1 MTVVTPISSPLTAHE
16 ALRLKHAAMGAA
28 RVANDAGDTEMG
40 SRLIDRARDYN
51 RTARQEHRRKVSAL
65 KSGAA
70 YVPTPALPVPA
81 VKDMQTVKAA
91 EVQESVKLVVREM
104 ARMGQLSEWTI
115 IGESNSQGAE
125 FQPLCARKVGN
136 SVRYMEP
143 KATTQTEA
151 VAVEA
156 AFAEK
161 DELINKEKAKRA
173 ARAKLRE
180 AGSIAPLKKAAKK
193 AA

>member
-1 MTVVTPISSPLTAHE
+1 MTTVTPLSSPLTAHE
-16 ALRLKHAAMGAA
+16 ALRLKHAALGAA

-40 SRLIDRARDYN
+40 ARLIDRARDYN

-65 KSGAA
+65 KSGTA
-70 YVPTPALPVPA
+70 YVPTSALPVPA

-91 EVQESVKLVVREM
+91 ELQEPVKLIVREM
-104 ARMGQLSEWTI
+104 ARVGQLSEWTI
-115 IGESNSQGAE
+115 IGSANSDGAE

-136 SVRYMEP
+136 SIRYMEP

-156 AFAEK
+156 AFAK
-161 DELINKEKAKRA
+161 KAK
-173 ARAKLRE
+173 KSE
-180 AGSIAPLKKAAKK
+180 QKKAA
-193 AA
+193 